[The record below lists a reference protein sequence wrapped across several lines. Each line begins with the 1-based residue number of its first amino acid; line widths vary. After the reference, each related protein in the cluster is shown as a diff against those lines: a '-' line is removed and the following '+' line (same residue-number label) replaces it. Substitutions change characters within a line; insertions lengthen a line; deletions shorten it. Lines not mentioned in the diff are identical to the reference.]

1 MSGGHFNYK
10 QYDIGHIA
18 DEVEQIIIDNDS
30 TEEDEYGDI
39 EGYHFT
45 PEIIDEFKQGLKIL
59 RQAQV
64 YAQRIDWLVSGDD
77 GLDSFLKRLQHD
89 LKQLENNDG

>member
-30 TEEDEYGDI
+30 TEEDQWGDSK
-39 EGYHFT
+39 GWHFS
-45 PEIIDEFKQGLKIL
+45 PEIIDEFKKGLKIL
-59 RQAQV
+59 RQAQA

>member
-18 DEVEQIIIDNDS
+18 DEVEQIIIDNNS

-77 GLDSFLKRLQHD
+77 GPESFLKRLQHD
-89 LKQLENNDG
+89 LKQLENNNG

>member
-77 GLDSFLKRLQHD
+77 GPESFLKRLQHD
-89 LKQLENNDG
+89 LEQLENNE